1 MKSTAYIVWRN
12 IEMTRILR
20 TVFAIVLIAGIT
32 LCSGCGKS
40 IEIENIGFI
49 LGAGF
54 DRTEEGDV
62 KVWIQIAM
70 PTPNRDEIMNLRGW
84 IATATGQNVF
94 EAINNVSRKMA
105 KKLFWGHATVLIVG
119 ERMARDGVDELVEY
133 ITRNAEFRYTSLMAV
148 TSEDIG
154 EILLLEMSSQSR
166 SAADISGLFYTAQRI
181 SIAPKSTFYDFIT
194 KSEEVGNEAILGRI
208 SIIEDS
214 ASKQLGTDSSQEEP
228 ESETHNDKE
237 LLVEGCAVFHKD
249 KMIGWLDGEQTSM
262 ALMLRN
268 HMYRYEG
275 MLDLPGGFLGYVI
288 TQSNVTMKTENLD
301 VNALEDLTVKVEAI
315 GSADITAIWSDET
328 LTSVSD
334 IKMLNEMVS
343 DQIKQKLENLIFLSQ
358 KVYKVDFTDIG
369 EKVRQK
375 VPMKLWEDGLSEQWN
390 DIYQNINVEVSVN
403 LKIRRRGLTFNQV
416 DKHY

>member
-1 MKSTAYIVWRN
+1 
-12 IEMTRILR
+12 MTRILR
-20 TVFAIVLIAGIT
+20 TVFAIMLIAGIV

-54 DRTEEGDV
+54 DRTEEGDI

-70 PTPNRDEIMNLRGW
+70 PTPNRDEITNLRGW
-84 IATATGQNVF
+84 VATDTGQNVL
-94 EAINNVSRKMA
+94 EAINNVSRKVA
-105 KKLFWGHATVLIVG
+105 KKLFWGHATVLIIG
-119 ERMARDGVDELVEY
+119 ERMARDGISELVEY

-154 EILLLEMSSQSR
+154 EILLLETSSR
-166 SAADISGLFYTAQRI
+166 SRSVADISGLFYTAQRV

-194 KSEEVGNEAILGRI
+194 KSEEVGNEVILGRI
-208 SIIEDS
+208 LIIKNDS
-214 ASKQLGTDSSQEEP
+214 LKQLGTDSPQEES
-228 ESETHNDKE
+228 ESETYSDKE
-237 LLVEGCAVFHKD
+237 LLVEGSAVFHND

-288 TQSNVTMKTENLD
+288 TQSNVTIKTENLD
-301 VNALEDLTVKVEAI
+301 INSLKDLKVKVEVI

-328 LTSVSD
+328 LTSASAIKILNARVS
-334 IKMLNEMVS
+334 N
-343 DQIKQKLENLIFLSQ
+343 QIKQKLENLIFLSQ
-358 KVYKVDFTDIG
+358 KGYKVDFTDIG

-375 VPMKLWEDGLSEQWN
+375 VPMKLWEDGLSAQWN
-390 DIYQNINVEVSVN
+390 DIFQNINVEVSVN
-403 LKIRRRGLTFNQV
+403 LRIRRKGLTFNQV
-416 DKHY
+416 DKNY

>member
-1 MKSTAYIVWRN
+1 
-12 IEMTRILR
+12 
-20 TVFAIVLIAGIT
+20 
-32 LCSGCGKS
+32 
-40 IEIENIGFI
+40 
-49 LGAGF
+49 
-54 DRTEEGDV
+54 
-62 KVWIQIAM
+62 
-70 PTPNRDEIMNLRGW
+70 MNLRGW
-84 IATATGQNVF
+84 RATATGQNVF
-94 EAINNVSRKMA
+94 EAINNLSRKMA

-228 ESETHNDKE
+228 ESETHSDKE